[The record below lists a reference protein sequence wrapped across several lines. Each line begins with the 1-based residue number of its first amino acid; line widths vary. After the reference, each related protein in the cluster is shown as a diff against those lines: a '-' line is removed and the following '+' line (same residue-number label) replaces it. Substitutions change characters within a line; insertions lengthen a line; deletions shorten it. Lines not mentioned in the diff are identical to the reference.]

1 MSIGFVMIQKFGI
14 WVNSLFHHPSPFCGL
29 KPQTTSYMTSLIV
42 FVKNPIP
49 GAVKTRL
56 QTRFAPDQVV
66 ALYTAFVRDVLAK
79 AERIDVNRR
88 VIAFDPPDAESE
100 VSALFGGGKAQWQ
113 FVPQVQDDLGTRMRE
128 ALVQQLDA
136 GASAAVLI
144 GTDIPS
150 LPAQHITQAFDLLR
164 AKDVVL
170 GPSVDGGYYLVGVSK
185 STPEIFEDVEWS
197 TPGVLAQT
205 IDRVQH
211 AGHTLG
217 LVPPW
222 FDVDTPDEL
231 DFLLAHARATK
242 LATGVDPL
250 PYTHA
255 CLSNLT

>member
-1 MSIGFVMIQKFGI
+1 
-14 WVNSLFHHPSPFCGL
+14 
-29 KPQTTSYMTSLIV
+29 MTALIV

-56 QTRFAPDQVV
+56 QTRYAPDQVA
-66 ALYTAFVRDVLAK
+66 ALYTAFVRDVLAR
-79 AERIDVNRR
+79 AESIDVDRQ

-100 VSALFGGGKAQWQ
+100 VRALFGGGVKALWEY
-113 FVPQVQDDLGTRMRE
+113 VPQVQEDLGARMRE

-150 LPAQHITQAFDLLR
+150 LPAHHITQAFDLLHTV
-164 AKDVVL
+164 DVVL
-170 GPSVDGGYYLVGVSK
+170 GPSTDGGYYLVGVSK
-185 STPEIFEDVEWS
+185 SIPEIFEGVEWS
-197 TPGVLAQT
+197 TSSVLSQT
-205 IDRVQH
+205 IDRVQR

-222 FDVDTPDEL
+222 FDVDTSDEF
-231 DFLLAHARATK
+231 DFLLAHARATIF
-242 LATGVDPL
+242 ATGIDPL
-250 PYTHA
+250 PHTHA

>member
-1 MSIGFVMIQKFGI
+1 MK
-14 WVNSLFHHPSPFCGL
+14 
-29 KPQTTSYMTSLIV
+29 SLIV

-66 ALYTAFVRDVLAK
+66 ALYTAFVRDVLAR
-79 AERIDVNRR
+79 AESIDVDRR
-88 VIAFDPPDAESE
+88 VIAFDPPDSEAE
-100 VSALFGGGKAQWQ
+100 VRALFGRGMEAQWQ
-113 FVPQVQDDLGTRMRE
+113 FVPQVQDDLGARMRE

-150 LPAQHITQAFDLLR
+150 LPAHHITQAFDLLH

-185 STPEIFEDVEWS
+185 PVTEIFEHVEWS

-205 IDRVQH
+205 IDRIQH
-211 AGHTLG
+211 TGHTLG

-231 DFLLAHARATK
+231 DFLLAHARATI
-242 LATGVDPL
+242 LATGIDPL
-250 PYTHA
+250 PHTHA

>member
-1 MSIGFVMIQKFGI
+1 MVLPTSHFTLHM
-14 WVNSLFHHPSPFCGL
+14 
-29 KPQTTSYMTSLIV
+29 TTLIV

-56 QTRFAPDQVV
+56 QTRYAPDQVA
-66 ALYTAFVRDVLAK
+66 ALYTAFVRDVLAR
-79 AERIDVNRR
+79 AESIDIDQR

-100 VSALFGGGKAQWQ
+100 VRALFGGGEAQWQ
-113 FVPQVQDDLGTRMRE
+113 YVPQVQDDLGARMRE

-150 LPAQHITQAFDLLR
+150 LPTRHITRAFDLLR

-170 GPSVDGGYYLVGVSK
+170 GPSTDGGYYLVGISK
-185 STPEIFEDVEWS
+185 PMPEIFEDVEWS
-197 TPGVLAQT
+197 TSSVLAQT
-205 IDRVQH
+205 IDRVQR

-217 LVPPW
+217 LVPPY

-242 LATGVDPL
+242 LATGIDPL

>member
-1 MSIGFVMIQKFGI
+1 
-14 WVNSLFHHPSPFCGL
+14 
-29 KPQTTSYMTSLIV
+29 MTALIV

-56 QTRFAPDQVV
+56 QTRYAPDQVA
-66 ALYTAFVRDVLAK
+66 ALYTAFVRDVLAR
-79 AERIDVNRR
+79 AENIDVDRR
-88 VIAFDPPDAESE
+88 VIAFDPPDAESG
-100 VSALFGGGKAQWQ
+100 VRALFGGGKAQWQ
-113 FVPQVQDDLGTRMRE
+113 FVPQVQDDLGARMRE

-150 LPAQHITQAFDLLR
+150 LPAYHITQAYDLLR

-170 GPSVDGGYYLVGVSK
+170 GPSTDGGYYLVGVSK
-185 STPEIFEDVEWS
+185 PVPEIFVDVEWS
-197 TPGVLAQT
+197 TPGVLSQT
-205 IDRVQH
+205 IDRVQR

-217 LVPPW
+217 LVPPY

-231 DFLLAHARATK
+231 DFLLAHARATI
-242 LATGVDPL
+242 LATGIDPL
-250 PYTHA
+250 PHTHA

>member
-1 MSIGFVMIQKFGI
+1 
-14 WVNSLFHHPSPFCGL
+14 
-29 KPQTTSYMTSLIV
+29 MTSLIV

-56 QTRFAPDQVV
+56 QTRYAPDQVA
-66 ALYTAFVRDVLAK
+66 ALYTAFVRDVLER
-79 AERIDVNRR
+79 AESIDVDRR
-88 VIAFDPPDAESE
+88 VIAFDPSDARSE
-100 VSALFGGGKAQWQ
+100 VCALFGGGMKALWE
-113 FVPQVQDDLGTRMRE
+113 FVPQVQDDLGVRMRE
-128 ALVQQLDA
+128 ALVQELDA

-150 LPAQHITQAFDLLR
+150 LPASHITQAFDLLR

-170 GPSVDGGYYLVGVSK
+170 GPSIDGGYYLVGVSK

-205 IDRVQH
+205 IDRVQC

-231 DFLLAHARATK
+231 DLLLAHARATI
-242 LATGVDPL
+242 LATGIDPL
-250 PYTHA
+250 PHTHV

>member
-1 MSIGFVMIQKFGI
+1 M
-14 WVNSLFHHPSPFCGL
+14 
-29 KPQTTSYMTSLIV
+29 TTLIV

-56 QTRFAPDQVV
+56 QTRYAPDQVA
-66 ALYTAFVRDVLAK
+66 ALYTAFVRDVLA
-79 AERIDVNRR
+79 RIEGVDIDRR

-100 VSALFGGGKAQWQ
+100 VRALFGGGKAQWQ
-113 FVPQVQDDLGTRMRE
+113 FVPQVQDDLGARMRE

-150 LPAQHITQAFDLLR
+150 LPAYHITQAFDLLR
-164 AKDVVL
+164 TKDVVL
-170 GPSVDGGYYLVGVSK
+170 GPSTDGGYYLVGVSK
-185 STPEIFEDVEWS
+185 PVPKIFEDVEWS
-197 TPGVLAQT
+197 TSSVLAQT
-205 IDRVQH
+205 IDRVQR

-231 DFLLAHARATK
+231 DLLLAHARATK
-242 LATGVDPL
+242 LATGIDLL

>member
-1 MSIGFVMIQKFGI
+1 M
-14 WVNSLFHHPSPFCGL
+14 
-29 KPQTTSYMTSLIV
+29 TTLIV

-56 QTRFAPDQVV
+56 QTRYAPDQVA
-66 ALYTAFVRDVLAK
+66 ALYTAFVRDVLAR
-79 AERIDVNRR
+79 AESIDIDQR

-100 VSALFGGGKAQWQ
+100 VRALFGGGIEAQWQ
-113 FVPQVQDDLGTRMRE
+113 YVPQVQDDLGVRMRE

-150 LPAQHITQAFDLLR
+150 LPTRHIIQAFDLLR

-170 GPSVDGGYYLVGVSK
+170 GPSTDGGYYLVGISK
-185 STPEIFEDVEWS
+185 PMPEIFEDVEWS
-197 TPGVLAQT
+197 TSSVLAQT
-205 IDRVQH
+205 IDRVQR

-217 LVPPW
+217 LVPPY

-242 LATGVDPL
+242 LATGIDPL

>member
-1 MSIGFVMIQKFGI
+1 M
-14 WVNSLFHHPSPFCGL
+14 
-29 KPQTTSYMTSLIV
+29 TTLIV

-56 QTRFAPDQVV
+56 QTRYAPDQVA
-66 ALYTAFVRDVLAK
+66 ALYTAFVRDVLAR
-79 AERIDVNRR
+79 AESIDIDQR

-100 VSALFGGGKAQWQ
+100 VRALFGGGIEAQWQ
-113 FVPQVQDDLGTRMRE
+113 YVPQVQDDLGARMRE

-150 LPAQHITQAFDLLR
+150 LPARHITRAFDLLR

-170 GPSVDGGYYLVGVSK
+170 GPSTDGGYYLVGISK
-185 STPEIFEDVEWS
+185 PMPEIFEDVEWS
-197 TPGVLAQT
+197 TSSVLAQT
-205 IDRVQH
+205 IDRVQR

-217 LVPPW
+217 LVPPY

-242 LATGVDPL
+242 LATGIDPL

>member
-1 MSIGFVMIQKFGI
+1 
-14 WVNSLFHHPSPFCGL
+14 
-29 KPQTTSYMTSLIV
+29 MTSLIV

-56 QTRFAPDQVV
+56 QTRYAPDQVA
-66 ALYTAFVRDVLAK
+66 ALYTAFVRDVLAR
-79 AERIDVNRR
+79 AERIDVDRR

-100 VSALFGGGKAQWQ
+100 VSALFGGGVKALWES
-113 FVPQVQDDLGTRMRE
+113 VPQVQDDLGARMRE
-128 ALVQQLDA
+128 ALVQELDA

-150 LPAQHITQAFDLLR
+150 LPAHHITRAFDLLHT
-164 AKDVVL
+164 KDVVL
-170 GPSVDGGYYLVGVSK
+170 GPSTDGGYYLVGVSK
-185 STPEIFEDVEWS
+185 STPEIFEGVEWS
-197 TPGVLAQT
+197 TPRVLAQT
-205 IDRVQH
+205 IDRVQC
-211 AGHTLG
+211 AGNTLG
-217 LVPPW
+217 LVPPY

-242 LATGVDPL
+242 LATGIDPL

>member
-1 MSIGFVMIQKFGI
+1 M
-14 WVNSLFHHPSPFCGL
+14 
-29 KPQTTSYMTSLIV
+29 TTLIV

-56 QTRFAPDQVV
+56 QTRYAPDQVA
-66 ALYTAFVRDVLAK
+66 ALYIAFVRDVLAR
-79 AERIDVNRR
+79 AENIDVDRR
-88 VIAFDPPDAESE
+88 VIAFDPPDAEAG
-100 VSALFGGGKAQWQ
+100 VRALFGGGKAQWQ
-113 FVPQVQDDLGTRMRE
+113 FVPQVQDDLGARMRE

-150 LPAQHITQAFDLLR
+150 LPAYHITQAYDLLR

-170 GPSVDGGYYLVGVSK
+170 GPSTDGGYYLVGVSK
-185 STPEIFEDVEWS
+185 PVPEIFVDVEWS
-197 TPGVLAQT
+197 TPGVLSQT
-205 IDRVQH
+205 IDRVQR

-217 LVPPW
+217 LVPPY

-231 DFLLAHARATK
+231 DFLLAHARATI
-242 LATGVDPL
+242 LATGIDPL
-250 PYTHA
+250 PHTHA

>member
-1 MSIGFVMIQKFGI
+1 
-14 WVNSLFHHPSPFCGL
+14 
-29 KPQTTSYMTSLIV
+29 MTSLIV

-56 QTRFAPDQVV
+56 QTRYAPDQVA
-66 ALYTAFVRDVLAK
+66 ALYTAFVRDVLAR
-79 AERIDVNRR
+79 AESIDIDRR

-100 VSALFGGGKAQWQ
+100 VCALFGAGVKAQWQ
-113 FVPQVQDDLGTRMRE
+113 FVPQVQEDLGARMRE

-150 LPAQHITQAFDLLR
+150 LPADHITQAFDLLR
-164 AKDVVL
+164 TKDVVL
-170 GPSVDGGYYLVGVSK
+170 GPSTDGGYYLVGVSK
-185 STPEIFEDVEWS
+185 SAPEIFEDVEWS
-197 TPGVLAQT
+197 TPSVLAQT
-205 IDRVQH
+205 IDRVQR
-211 AGHTLG
+211 AGNTLG

-231 DFLLAHARATK
+231 DFLLAQGCATL
-242 LATGVDPL
+242 LATGIDPL
-250 PYTHA
+250 PHTHA

>member
-1 MSIGFVMIQKFGI
+1 
-14 WVNSLFHHPSPFCGL
+14 
-29 KPQTTSYMTSLIV
+29 MTALIV

-56 QTRFAPDQVV
+56 QTRYTPDQVA
-66 ALYTAFVRDVLAK
+66 ALYTAFVRDVLAR
-79 AERIDVNRR
+79 AERIDVDRR

-100 VSALFGGGKAQWQ
+100 VRALFGGGKAQWQ
-113 FVPQVQDDLGTRMRE
+113 YVPQVQDDLGARMRE
-128 ALVQQLDA
+128 ALVQELDA

-150 LPAQHITQAFDLLR
+150 LPVHHITQAFDLLHT
-164 AKDVVL
+164 KDVVL
-170 GPSVDGGYYLVGVSK
+170 GPSTDGGYYLVGVSK
-185 STPEIFEDVEWS
+185 STPEIFEGVAWS
-197 TPGVLAQT
+197 TPSVLSQT
-205 IDRVQH
+205 IDRVQR

-217 LVPPW
+217 LVPPY

-242 LATGVDPL
+242 LATGIDPL

>member
-1 MSIGFVMIQKFGI
+1 
-14 WVNSLFHHPSPFCGL
+14 
-29 KPQTTSYMTSLIV
+29 MTALIV

-56 QTRFAPDQVV
+56 QTRFAPDQVA
-66 ALYTAFVRDVLAK
+66 ALYTAFVRDVLER
-79 AERIDVNRR
+79 AESIAIDRR
-88 VIAFDPPDAESE
+88 VIAFDPFDAESE
-100 VSALFGGGKAQWQ
+100 VRALFGGGKVQWQ
-113 FVPQVQDDLGTRMRE
+113 FVPQVQDDLGVRMRE

-150 LPAQHITQAFDLLR
+150 LPAYHITQAFDLLH

-170 GPSVDGGYYLVGVSK
+170 GPSVDGGYYLVGISK
-185 STPEIFEDVEWS
+185 PVTEIFEHVEWS
-197 TPGVLAQT
+197 TPSVLAQT
-205 IDRVQH
+205 IDRVLH
-211 AGHTLG
+211 AGNTLG

-242 LATGVDPL
+242 LATGIDPL
-250 PYTHA
+250 PHTHA

>member
-1 MSIGFVMIQKFGI
+1 
-14 WVNSLFHHPSPFCGL
+14 
-29 KPQTTSYMTSLIV
+29 MTSLIV

-56 QTRFAPDQVV
+56 QTRYAPIRLQPCTLRLC
-66 ALYTAFVRDVLAK
+66 AMCWRG
-79 AERIDVNRR
+79 AERIDVDRR

-100 VSALFGGGKAQWQ
+100 VRTLFGRKALWKY
-113 FVPQVQDDLGTRMRE
+113 VPQVQDDLGARMRE
-128 ALVQQLDA
+128 ALVQELDA
-136 GASAAVLI
+136 GASATVLI

-150 LPAQHITQAFDLLR
+150 LPAHHITQAFDLLHT
-164 AKDVVL
+164 KDVVL
-170 GPSVDGGYYLVGVSK
+170 GPSTDGGYYLVGVSK

-205 IDRVQH
+205 IDRIQR
-211 AGHTLG
+211 AGNSLG

-222 FDVDTPDEL
+222 FDVDTPEEL
-231 DFLLAHARATK
+231 DLVLAQARAAK
-242 LATGVDPL
+242 LATGIDPL